1 MSFEEAQQQLNEI
14 NLSLASSGTLG
25 VLPSSESQIN
35 FETQDLFREDPCNF
49 ANC

>member
-14 NLSLASSGTLG
+14 NLSLASSGTSG

-35 FETQDLFREDPCNF
+35 FETQDLFREDPGNF